1 MGTKKILFFPD
12 RCFDCS
18 VHQIETVPAAVI
30 GVKAQQLYVPTP
42 VHRRTTKQS
51 GRRYK
56 DEKKM
61 QSTVYY
67 LVVHCSM
74 YTSLGNIWKYTSSQ
88 ALLLQTHLHLRLM
101 VYTIKLHTI

>member
-18 VHQIETVPAAVI
+18 VQQIETVPAAVI

-56 DEKKM
+56 DEKKKAIDSILSSRAL
-61 QSTVYY
+61 QHVY
-67 LVVHCSM
+67 
-74 YTSLGNIWKYTSSQ
+74 IPWKYMEIYQ
-88 ALLLQTHLHLRLM
+88 
-101 VYTIKLHTI
+101 